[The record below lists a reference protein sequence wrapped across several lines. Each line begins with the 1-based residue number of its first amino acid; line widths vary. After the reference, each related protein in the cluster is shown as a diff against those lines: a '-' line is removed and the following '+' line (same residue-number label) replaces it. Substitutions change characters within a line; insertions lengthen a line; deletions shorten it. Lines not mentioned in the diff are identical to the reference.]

1 MLIYVLRSIKSSG
14 ARSLLITMSI
24 MISAMVLLLNF
35 TINQDVLQQYKN
47 IHKETY
53 QDFDILIKGKEPY
66 FSSITYPTEMVS
78 ERIDIVYYTVEN
90 KKVENS
96 YFKLLGTDIDS
107 LVAESLIT
115 SDTKLDKN
123 SVVMSSEA
131 ANYYGLNVGD
141 SIKLSDGKNQFELKL
156 TSIVANEGLM
166 KISSNFPLIIL
177 DIERLRELTNLNS
190 NQNSAVLL
198 NVNNDNDITKVEKN
212 IKNNNENLVVQNLVS
227 NAEIRN
233 NVTMIRTILL
243 VILFIVILLNIYII
257 ISNSK
262 VLLEKRSYTFGIFRS
277 LGATKGKVI
286 RMLLLENIIYGLSG
300 SILGVCIGLF
310 FRQPIVYVFTG
321 SVGKFSNG
329 NIPISYII
337 FTIIFSIGL
346 QIACTIGHVFLNSN
360 KSLRSLLLDK
370 INSAQEISNI
380 KTISGVIFIILS
392 IILHFINNT
401 YNFLYSSISFVSII
415 IAVILLLPC
424 VLRLFSKLIEIIIEK
439 FGSYSVGLGVRNLGF
454 SKYACSN
461 VILVTVTLT
470 IVLSIFML
478 SNSLTK
484 LLNGSTSHFNG
495 EIRITGLSDKATKYD
510 FLKENEYVGSIEPS
524 YSLSDSIKIKN
535 DNKSIVIVGLEE
547 EKNGIINVSGRLIT
561 DLRDDEVLV
570 DEYYATRFGIAL
582 GDKITLN
589 NADFKKDQLEL
600 KVVGFVNSAS
610 FSTTR
615 NILVVSTSNF
625 INNISSIPSVLN
637 VTITSSDVDLAK
649 ESIQHDLSQY
659 DVTIQTVHQFLQ
671 IQQDNISGIVNMVWL
686 ILLLSILLAVVG
698 VVNNTFL
705 GFIQRKQEYA
715 VLLSTSMSKAQVKLM
730 LFSEVMFTVL
740 LSCIFAVSI
749 TPWVTIVLTD
759 LLYSIGICVDIS
771 IDLRYMFVV
780 SLIVFLALLSTLV
793 VPLVN
798 LNKMKLIDELK
809 RD

>member
-1 MLIYVLRSIKSSG
+1 LK
-14 ARSLLITMSI
+14 
-24 MISAMVLLLNF
+24 
-35 TINQDVLQQYKN
+35 
-47 IHKETY
+47 
-53 QDFDILIKGKEPY
+53 
-66 FSSITYPTEMVS
+66 
-78 ERIDIVYYTVEN
+78 DIV
-90 KKVENS
+90 
-96 YFKLLGTDIDS
+96 
-107 LVAESLIT
+107 
-115 SDTKLDKN
+115 
-123 SVVMSSEA
+123 
-131 ANYYGLNVGD
+131 
-141 SIKLSDGKNQFELKL
+141 
-156 TSIVANEGLM
+156 
-166 KISSNFPLIIL
+166 
-177 DIERLRELTNLNS
+177 
-190 NQNSAVLL
+190 
-198 NVNNDNDITKVEKN
+198 
-212 IKNNNENLVVQNLVS
+212 
-227 NAEIRN
+227 
-233 NVTMIRTILL
+233 
-243 VILFIVILLNIYII
+243 
-257 ISNSK
+257 
-262 VLLEKRSYTFGIFRS
+262 
-277 LGATKGKVI
+277 
-286 RMLLLENIIYGLSG
+286 
-300 SILGVCIGLF
+300 
-310 FRQPIVYVFTG
+310 
-321 SVGKFSNG
+321 
-329 NIPISYII
+329 
-337 FTIIFSIGL
+337 
-346 QIACTIGHVFLNSN
+346 
-360 KSLRSLLLDK
+360 
-370 INSAQEISNI
+370 
-380 KTISGVIFIILS
+380 
-392 IILHFINNT
+392 
-401 YNFLYSSISFVSII
+401 
-415 IAVILLLPC
+415 
-424 VLRLFSKLIEIIIEK
+424 
-439 FGSYSVGLGVRNLGF
+439 
-454 SKYACSN
+454 
-461 VILVTVTLT
+461 
-470 IVLSIFML
+470 
-478 SNSLTK
+478 
-484 LLNGSTSHFNG
+484 
-495 EIRITGLSDKATKYD
+495 D

-686 ILLLSILLAVVG
+686 ILLLSILLAVGG